1 MKKILSIIISAVM
14 LVSIIS
20 VVFANGIDSIPEVLE
35 SSTFNT
41 FLPSEWAKESV
52 ESAKSMGIIDNEK
65 VYNYQKPIT
74 REEFCELVYS
84 YLTNVLGNVLDEEIK
99 LDEYKRVVD
108 TESYAVQCL
117 VGMGIIEGKSVVEIC
132 ALPLAD
138 GTGIPNFYDITFA
151 PSDYLTREEAAT
163 ILLRLI
169 NKTIDVPATEMY
181 FEFEDGNEIS
191 DWANNAVQ
199 VMCNLDVMKGV
210 GENKFAPKD
219 TYTTEQA
226 IATVV
231 RVYDAQSKVRNILG
245 NGSPAAYTHD
255 FNYKLNQMM
264 PEDKNYMFSPL
275 SLKMAFAMVANGAEG
290 ETQAQLL
297 NALGIEDLDAFN
309 EYAKSLMATYN
320 GADVLKLNVAN
331 SLWINK
337 DHMQKQFTKE
347 FQELAKEYYGAEVN
361 VVDDGNA
368 LEEINGW
375 ANEQTFGK
383 IPKVIDAPEFE
394 TILANALY
402 FKGSWQSEF
411 SKSATHKAV
420 FISRDGSE
428 KEIDFMKRTGYFQYY
443 DNGGNAVIALPYKS
457 SQPKV
462 DEEGNYL
469 GTEKS
474 EADISMYLIQGEYNQ
489 HTDIL
494 KGFARNRD
502 REKTYITLKMP
513 KFEFEFETGL
523 NDMMNKLGAV
533 DAFIDGKAQLNP
545 MIENGNNRYYIKGS
559 TQKTYIKVDEEG
571 TEAAAVTIVK
581 SGATSYQERPE
592 PIEVTFDKPFTFV
605 IYDNA
610 NNEVLFM
617 GEYAFAE

>member
-1 MKKILSIIISAVM
+1 MKKVLSIILSAVM
-14 LVSIIS
+14 LVSITAI
-20 VVFANGIDSIPEVLE
+20 VFAYETDKDEKSDI
-35 SSTFNT
+35 
-41 FLPSEWAKESV
+41 
-52 ESAKSMGIIDNEK
+52 SAKPISCSDWATSEIEKAANMGILDWK
-65 VYNYQKPIT
+65 KDDDFTDPIT

-84 YLTNVLGNVLDEEIK
+84 YLTNVLSNVLNEEIK
-99 LDEYKRVVD
+99 PDEYKRVVD
-108 TESYAVQCL
+108 TENYAVQCL
-117 VGMGIIEGKSVVEIC
+117 VGAGIVEGKSVVAIS
-132 ALPLAD
+132 ATPLK
-138 GTGIPNFYDITFA
+138 GEEPIPTLYDITFA
-151 PSDYLTREEAAT
+151 PNDHLTREEAVT

-191 DWANNAVQ
+191 DWADNAVQ
-199 VMCNLDVMKGV
+199 VMCNLGIMKGV
-210 GENKFAPKD
+210 DNNKFAPKD

-245 NGSPAAYTHD
+245 GGTPAAYTHD

-264 PEDKNYMFSPL
+264 PENKNYMFSPL

-297 NALGIEDLDAFN
+297 NALGIEDLNAFN
-309 EYAKSLMATYN
+309 EYAKNLMATYN
-320 GADVLKLNVAN
+320 SAEVLKLNVAN

-337 DHMQKQFTKE
+337 DHMQNQFTKE
-347 FQELAKEYYGAEVN
+347 FQDLAKEYYGAEVN

-368 LEEINGW
+368 VQEINGW

-402 FKGSWQSEF
+402 FKGSWQSDF
-411 SKSATHKAV
+411 PKGATHKAV
-420 FISRDGSE
+420 FTSRDGNE
-428 KEIDFMKRTGYFQYY
+428 KEIDFMKQTGYFQYY
-443 DNGGNAVIALPYKS
+443 DNGGNTVIALPYKS
-457 SQPKV
+457 SQTKL
-462 DEEGNYL
+462 DAEGNYL
-469 GTEKS
+469 GSEKS

-523 NDMMNKLGAV
+523 NDMVKKLGAT
-533 DAFIDGKAQLNP
+533 DAFTEGKAQLNP
-545 MIENGNNRYYIKGS
+545 MIENGNNKYYITDS
-559 TQKTYIKVDEEG
+559 MQKTYIKVDEEG

-581 SGATSYQERPE
+581 AGASSYQERPE
-592 PIEVTFDKPFTFV
+592 PIEVTFDEPFTFV

-610 NNEVLFM
+610 NNEALFI

>member
-1 MKKILSIIISAVM
+1 MKKILSIILSAVM
-14 LVSIIS
+14 LVSITAI
-20 VVFANGIDSIPEVLE
+20 VFAYGADKDAEPKTSATSVPASDWAV
-35 SSTFNT
+35 
-41 FLPSEWAKESV
+41 SEIEKA
-52 ESAKSMGIIDNEK
+52 ADMGILDWKKDDDFTN
-65 VYNYQKPIT
+65 PIT

-84 YLTNVLGNVLDEEIK
+84 YITNVLSRVLDEEIK
-99 LDEYKRVVD
+99 PDEYKRVVD
-108 TESYAVQCL
+108 TENYAVQCL
-117 VGMGIIEGKSVVEIC
+117 VGAGIIEGKSVVKISPTLLVGEE
-132 ALPLAD
+132 PS
-138 GTGIPNFYDITFA
+138 PNLYDITFA
-151 PSDYLTREEAAT
+151 PEDFLTREEAAT

-181 FEFEDGNEIS
+181 FEFEDSNEIS
-191 DWANNAVQ
+191 DWAETSVQ
-199 VMCNLDVMKGV
+199 VMCNLGVMKGV
-210 GENKFAPKD
+210 GDNKFAPKEI
-219 TYTTEQA
+219 YTTEQA

-231 RVYDAQSKVRNILG
+231 RVYNAQSKVRNILG

-255 FNYKLNQMM
+255 FNYKLNKMM

-290 ETQAQLL
+290 ETQTQLL
-297 NALGIEDLDAFN
+297 EALGIEDLDAFN
-309 EYAKSLMATYN
+309 EYAKSLMAIYN
-320 GADVLKLNVAN
+320 GAEVLKLNVAN

-337 DHMQKQFTKE
+337 DHMLNQFTKE
-347 FQELAKEYYGAEVN
+347 FQALAKEYYGAEVN
-361 VVDDGNA
+361 VVNDGNA
-368 LEEINGW
+368 LEEVNGW

-411 SKSATHKAV
+411 PKGATHKAV
-420 FISRDGSE
+420 FTSRDGSE
-428 KEIDFMKRTGYFQYY
+428 KEIDFMKQTGYFHYY
-443 DNGGNAVIALPYKS
+443 DNGGSAVISLPYKS

-494 KGFARNRD
+494 KGFAQNRD
-502 REKTYITLKMP
+502 KEKTYITLKMP

-523 NDMMNKLGAV
+523 NDMMKKLGAV
-533 DAFIDGKAQLNP
+533 DAFAHGKAQFNP
-545 MIENGNNRYYIKGS
+545 MIENGNNQYFIRNS
-559 TQKTYIKVDEEG
+559 LQKTYIKVDEEG
-571 TEAAAVTIVK
+571 TEATAITVVDMAATAVPN
-581 SGATSYQERPE
+581 YPE

-605 IYDNA
+605 IFDNA

>member
-1 MKKILSIIISAVM
+1 MKKLLSIILSAVM
-14 LVSIIS
+14 FVSITAA
-20 VVFANGIDSIPEVLE
+20 VFAYGTDKEAEPKTSATSVPA
-35 SSTFNT
+35 SD
-41 FLPSEWAKESV
+41 WAVGEIEKASD
-52 ESAKSMGIIDNEK
+52 MGILDWK
-65 VYNYQKPIT
+65 DAYNYPGPIT

-84 YLTNVLGNVLDEEIK
+84 YITNVLSRFLDEEIK
-99 LDEYKRVVD
+99 PNEYKRVVD
-108 TESYAVQCL
+108 TENYAVQCL
-117 VGMGIIEGKSVVEIC
+117 VGAGIIEGKSVVEISPT
-132 ALPLAD
+132 PLV
-138 GTGIPNFYDITFA
+138 GEEPSPNLYDITFA
-151 PSDYLTREEAAT
+151 PEDFLTREEAAT

-191 DWANNAVQ
+191 EWADNAVQ
-199 VMCNLDVMKGV
+199 VMCNLGVMKGV
-210 GENKFAPKD
+210 SDNKFAPREI
-219 TYTTEQA
+219 YTTEQA
-226 IATVV
+226 VATVV
-231 RVYDAQSKVRNILG
+231 RVCEAQSKVRNILG

-264 PEDKNYMFSPL
+264 PEDTNYMFSPL

-309 EYAKSLMATYN
+309 EYAKNLMATYN
-320 GADVLKLNVAN
+320 GAEVLKLNVAN

-337 DHMQKQFTKE
+337 DHMLNQFTKE
-347 FQELAKEYYGAEVN
+347 FKDLAKEYYGAEVN

-368 LEEINGW
+368 VQEINAW
-375 ANEQTFGK
+375 ADAQTFGK

-394 TILANALY
+394 TMLANALY

-411 SKSATHKAV
+411 QKGATHKAV
-420 FISRDGSE
+420 FTSRDGSE
-428 KEIDFMKRTGYFQYY
+428 KEIDFMKQTGYFRYY
-443 DNGGNAVIALPYKS
+443 DNGGKAVIALPYKK

-523 NDMMNKLGAV
+523 NDMMKKLGAV
-533 DAFIDGKAQLNP
+533 DAFIEGKAQLNP
-545 MIENGNNRYYIKGS
+545 MIENGNNKYYITDSK
-559 TQKTYIKVDEEG
+559 QKTYIKVDEEG

-581 SGATSYQERPE
+581 GEASSYQERPE